1 MRNPRFIRFRQR
13 PRPMTRQAMT
23 AGPERPELGVV
34 EEGRR
39 CGAAEEAKDD
49 GGAGV
54 GPAANPPRVLLPVG
68 WVAMAF
74 GCPYLRA
81 TTLARPTCTSAEGDT
96 RIRQRP
102 CHHNI
107 KSLPSIIIGRFG
119 CAGALSLWRHSI
131 QLHGGDKTT
140 RH

>member
-1 MRNPRFIRFRQR
+1 
-13 PRPMTRQAMT
+13 MT

-39 CGAAEEAKDD
+39 CGAAEEAMDD

-96 RIRQRP
+96 RSHAIINHSFKP
-102 CHHNI
+102 YATIDMPSSHHGRAVRLGGRTFSLASYRLWFSN
-107 KSLPSIIIGRFG
+107 KSE
-119 CAGALSLWRHSI
+119 
-131 QLHGGDKTT
+131 T
-140 RH
+140 

>member
-1 MRNPRFIRFRQR
+1 
-13 PRPMTRQAMT
+13 MT

-39 CGAAEEAKDD
+39 CDAAEEAEDD

-54 GPAANPPRVLLPVG
+54 GPAANPLLLPVG

-74 GCPYLRA
+74 GPPYLRA

-96 RIRQRP
+96 RIRRRP

-107 KSLPSIIIGRFG
+107 KSYAISHHG
-119 CAGALSLWRHSI
+119 WRHRRAREREP
-131 QLHGGDKTT
+131 TP
-140 RH
+140 RRPRF